1 MILCIGTTP
10 AVQRVMVFDEV
21 RIGGVQRAKRVIE
34 APAGK
39 SVNVARVL
47 HALGRTVAC
56 TGFVGGQRGRFLQQD
71 LDRLGIAH
79 EFVPVEPETRMCVT
93 VIDQTAHTHT
103 ELIEESRDVGR
114 EAWHRLHVA
123 LQHLVP
129 RSRLVVMSGTLCPGG
144 PVDFYARCTR
154 LAVAAGIPCVVDA
167 TGPALLEALAAGP
180 TVVKPNRAEL
190 SATTGLDVQDGARR
204 LLDLGARSVVVTLGA
219 EGAMAVDGQGMW
231 RIRGPQVQAVN
242 TIGSGDALAAGLAA
256 ALQDGRPIARAAAL
270 GVACGMANALT
281 LVAGEVDA
289 GQVRR
294 LEQQIA
300 VEPI

>member
-1 MILCIGTTP
+1 VILCIGTTP
-10 AVQRVMVFDEV
+10 AVQRVMVFDAV
-21 RIGGVQRAKRVIE
+21 RIGGVQRARQVVE

-47 HALGRTVAC
+47 QALGRTAAC
-56 TGFVGGQRGRFLQQD
+56 TGFIGGPRGRFLVEH

-79 EFVPVEPETRMCVT
+79 EFVPVAPETRLCVT
-93 VIDQTAHTHT
+93 VIDAAAHTHT

-114 EAWHRLHVA
+114 EAWHRLEAA
-123 LQHLVP
+123 LQRLIP

-154 LAVAAGIPCVVDA
+154 LAVAAGIPCIVDA
-167 TGPALLEALAAGP
+167 TGPALLEAVAAGP

-204 LLDLGARSVVVTLGA
+204 LVALGARGVVVTMGA
-219 EGAMAVDGQGMW
+219 EGAMAVDGRGLW

-242 TIGSGDALAAGLAA
+242 TIGSGDAVAAGLAA
-256 ALQDGRPIARAAAL
+256 ALQDGRPIAQAAAL

-281 LVAGEVDA
+281 LLAGEVDA
-289 GQVRR
+289 GEVRR
-294 LEQQIA
+294 LEQQIV
-300 VEPI
+300 VEPM